1 MEKHFL
7 TKKKTMKL
15 FLTTILSLFTIILSA
30 QIMVT
35 SSLSSPADGEEW
47 SVENLTDNLG
57 IGYTMNKV
65 TIGVMMNGD
74 DYDLFGRYS
83 INEKLYV
90 AGLMTED
97 DEMSLGLGY
106 SINVWKKLYIEP
118 SYMYNMNNEENLCDD
133 MGEGKLTEE
142 DRGELKLSLTYKL

>member
-1 MEKHFL
+1 
-7 TKKKTMKL
+7 MKL
-15 FLTTILSLFTIILSA
+15 FLTTILSLFTIMLSA
-30 QIMVT
+30 QMMIT
-35 SSLSSPADGEEW
+35 SSISSPEEGADW
-47 SVENLTDNLG
+47 ALENLTDKLG
-57 IGYTMNKV
+57 VGYTMNKV

-90 AGLMTED
+90 AGLMTEE

-106 SINVWKKLYIEP
+106 SVNVWDKLYIEP
-118 SYMYNMNNEENLCDD
+118 SYMYNMSSNEDLCDD

-142 DRGELKLSLTYKL
+142 DKGELKLSLTYKF